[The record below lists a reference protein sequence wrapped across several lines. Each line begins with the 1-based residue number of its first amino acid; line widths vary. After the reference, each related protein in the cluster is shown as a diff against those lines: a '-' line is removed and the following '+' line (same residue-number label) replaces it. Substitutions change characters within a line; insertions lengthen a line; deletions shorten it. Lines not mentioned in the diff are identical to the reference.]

1 MTIFVAT
8 DFSKNSKSALR
19 LGARLAKARAQ
30 ALVLFHCVDLA
41 AGDDAW
47 RLLVQA
53 PDEIERS
60 AAEEAKE
67 RLEAFF
73 EETLLEEERPA
84 QTCYQVAVGNP
95 VDEILR
101 HSRTFSDPLI
111 LAGTLGKS
119 RFREFFLGSTAHRLV
134 QQSEEPVILT
144 PAGELSTSIERI
156 VVALDLS
163 PVSREALRQAAALAE
178 SEEAELSIVHGFA
191 LPEVAALQNAMVNVT
206 AELDRIIVE
215 KRRAIEQMIKEEG
228 VAKAVSKVEIIEM
241 PPASAILTAAEDAEA
256 QMIVIGSH
264 GRRGLSRFFLGN
276 TAERIL
282 RRSSCPVFVI
292 PAKRHES

>member
-8 DFSKNSKSALR
+8 DFSENSESALR
-19 LGARLAKARAQ
+19 LGARLAKAREQ
-30 ALVLFHCVDLA
+30 ALILFHCVDFA

-47 RLLVQA
+47 RMLVQA

-60 AAEEAKE
+60 AAEEARRK
-67 RLEAFF
+67 
-73 EETLLEEERPA
+73 LEEFLKEVLPDAERPEEV
-84 QTCYQVAVGNP
+84 CYHVAVGNP

-101 HSRTFSDPLI
+101 HARKFSEPLI
-111 LAGTLGKS
+111 LAGALGKS

-134 QQSEEPVILT
+134 QKTTAPVILT
-144 PAGELSTSIERI
+144 PANGELGEIERV

-163 PVSREALRQAAALAE
+163 PVSREALRQAAALARDE
-178 SEEAELSIVHGFA
+178 GAELSIAHGFA

-206 AELDRIIVE
+206 AELDRIVAE
-215 KRRAIEQMIKEEG
+215 KKRAIEKLVEEEG
-228 VAKAVSKVEIIEM
+228 VSEEVEKIEIIEM

-264 GRRGLSRFFLGN
+264 GRRGWSRFFLGN

-282 RRSSCPVFVI
+282 RRSKCPIFVI
-292 PAKRHES
+292 PAPREEA